1 MSFLITTSILQ
12 AEIRA
17 DRERERFSP
26 PLAGGHPPEQRHH
39 KEEVPQ
45 AGGQGGLPHGVGE
58 EGQGQ
63 LELEANVGRQGTLQ
77 MARQGE

>member
-1 MSFLITTSILQ
+1 MSFLITISILQ

-45 AGGQGGLPHGVGE
+45 AGGQGGLAHGAGE

-63 LELEANVGRQGTLQ
+63 LELEANVGSQGTLQ
-77 MARQGE
+77 MA